1 MGVDLI
7 NKLLRKAGGGG
18 GAAAFLSRGV
28 FKPFNERWTIKLV
41 C

>member
-28 FKPFNERWTIKLV
+28 FKPFNER
-41 C
+41 